1 MNTFLAAIAKGYARR
16 YNKEMSRLCFVF
28 PGRRSATFFLKH
40 LKEESGNH
48 PIIAPRTCTIEELMC
63 RLSGTIA
70 DNRIDLLFLLYDC
83 YREVLREKGI
93 TDKTADF
100 DLFRSWGETV
110 LSDFSDVD
118 NHLADADQLFKNV
131 ADYNEISTDYLTDE
145 QKEVMEKYF
154 GIEIPDAHESSRTFW
169 KNFRKGDA
177 GGSDGT
183 GASCL
188 HERFLYLWQLLA
200 PIYHKFNGRL
210 RAEGLS
216 YPGMSARTALQR
228 LKSDGATLLP
238 DDKYVFVGF
247 NVLTSAEWYLFAE
260 MSKMKCRLPGHDEP
274 MADFVWDLNGA
285 PMAEEH
291 NSAAHFVKR
300 DIKAFNKPAWLDL
313 TEAES
318 GGVPGNITVI
328 SSPSN
333 AFQAKIVG
341 IELQKLHKMQ
351 EQKEFDEA
359 EIAVVLPDENLL
371 LPLLHSLP
379 ETIDRVNLTMGCSLR
394 YTPCVSFVHLL
405 SRLHARARHS
415 GAGVFFFEDV
425 DAILSH
431 PFAAL
436 LLGLDKLDKLKKDL
450 KRHRAYIS
458 ADRLHVNEG
467 AKALFTMLPQ
477 NATHREV
484 TDYIAGL
491 LRTVNFVLS
500 LEENEEPQEEAA
512 NQEEAQGTYAR
523 SWSLT
528 RAVIDS
534 YLRALIC
541 LDTACTQR
549 DVKPDRN
556 TTFILTDRLI
566 AGEKINFEGKPLQG
580 LQIMGLLET
589 RSLDFKHLVIPSM
602 NERIFPRR
610 IRRKTFIP
618 MSLRIGFGLPT
629 NISQEAIFAYYF
641 YRMISRAESV
651 TMIYDARNDGT
662 KSGEPSR
669 FIHQLKELYA
679 RGRIRTVDYSFDLLD
694 HETPEITVKKSDT
707 VMDTLRTFLLPA
719 PERRISP
726 SSFSKYLQ
734 CPLQFYYSYILG
746 IKVDEPVAEFM
757 TEIDQGNVIH
767 HAMMELYM
775 GDPDTKGGLLPE
787 PRVLTPDT
795 FGKMLNP
802 KTGIIRDAVRHA
814 INKEYLNLAP
824 DTPLRGEAAM
834 QAKVIE
840 KIVRRMVRHDSE
852 YKQLEIIG
860 CEVEILGAMPV
871 SGGREAALKFIID
884 RIDRVTGQDGTKQYR
899 VVDYKTGSA
908 NAEAESTDEL
918 FRCTYNSKYLFQLLF
933 YCYFMRRDSRLK
945 HIGHVAPRLFDTK
958 SATMV
963 VPKIDKLP
971 IADFEEKLEAD
982 TTPGK
987 EKGLSVDG
995 KSGAEIFEEG
1005 FSQAME
1011 GLFSGTET
1019 FTQTPDISVCHFCNF
1034 KDVCRR

>member
-118 NHLADADQLFKNV
+118 NHLADPDQLFKNV

-154 GIEIPDAHESSRTFW
+154 GIEIPDAIESSGRFW

-177 GGSDGT
+177 GGSDGI
-183 GASCL
+183 GASRL

-200 PIYHKFNGRL
+200 PIYRKFNERL

-216 YPGMSARTALQR
+216 YPGMAARTALER
-228 LKSDGATLLP
+228 LKSEGEALLP

-247 NVLTSAEWYLFAE
+247 NVLTSAEWHLFAE
-260 MSKMKCRLPGHDEP
+260 MSKMKSRLPGHDEP
-274 MADFVWDLNGA
+274 MADFVWDLNGE
-285 PMAEEH
+285 PMADTQ
-291 NSAAHFVKR
+291 NSAAIFVKR
-300 DIKAFNKPAWLDL
+300 DVKAFNKPAWLDL
-313 TEAES
+313 AGANTR
-318 GGVPGNITVI
+318 GVPGKITVI

-333 AFQAKIVG
+333 AFQVKIVG
-341 IELQKLHKMQ
+341 TELQKLHKAR

-379 ETIDRVNLTMGCSLR
+379 KTIDRVNLTMGCSLR

-425 DAILSH
+425 DAVLSH

-436 LLGLDKLDKLKKDL
+436 LLGNDKVDKLKKSL
-450 KRHRAYIS
+450 KRHRAYIG
-458 ADRLHVNEG
+458 ADRLHVNQG
-467 AKALFTMLPQ
+467 AKALFSMLPPH
-477 NATHREV
+477 ATHREV
-484 TDYIAGL
+484 IDYIAGL
-491 LRTVNFVLS
+491 LRTVNLVLS
-500 LEENEEPQEEAA
+500 LEETEKLVGAPEEEEL
-512 NQEEAQGTYAR
+512 QSTYAR
-523 SWSLT
+523 SESLT

-541 LDTACTQR
+541 LDTACSQR
-549 DVKPDRN
+549 NVRPDRN

-641 YRMISRAESV
+641 YRMVSRAESV

-669 FIHQLKELYA
+669 FIHQLNELYA
-679 RGRIRTVDYSFDLLD
+679 RGRVRTVDYSFNLLD
-694 HETPEITVKKSDT
+694 HETPDIAVKKSDA
-707 VMDTLRTFLLPA
+707 VMNTLRTFLLPE
-719 PERRISP
+719 PEHRISP
-726 SSFSKYLQ
+726 SSFTKYLQ

-767 HAMMELYM
+767 HAMMELYL
-775 GDPDTKGGLLPE
+775 GDPDINGGLLPK
-787 PRVLTPDT
+787 PRVLTPDI
-795 FGKMLNP
+795 FGTMLNQ

-814 INKEYLNLAP
+814 INKKYLNTAP
-824 DTPLRGEAAM
+824 DTPLRGEAEM

-871 SGGREAALKFIID
+871 SEGREVALKFIID
-884 RIDRVTGQDGTKQYR
+884 RIDCVTEKNGTKQYR
-899 VVDYKTGSA
+899 IVDYKTGSA
-908 NAEAESTDEL
+908 NAEAANPDEL
-918 FRCTYNSKYLFQLLF
+918 FQCTYHSKYLFQLLF

-945 HIGHVAPRLFDTK
+945 HIAHVAPRLFDTK
-958 SATMV
+958 KVAMV
-963 VPKIDKLP
+963 VPKIDKLA
-971 IADFEEKLEAD
+971 ITDFEEKLVAD
-982 TTPGK
+982 TTTGK

-995 KSGAEIFEEG
+995 KSAAEIFEEG
-1005 FSQAME
+1005 FSEAME
-1011 GLFSGTET
+1011 GLFSGAEP
-1019 FTQTPDISVCHFCNF
+1019 FTQTPDISVCRFCNF